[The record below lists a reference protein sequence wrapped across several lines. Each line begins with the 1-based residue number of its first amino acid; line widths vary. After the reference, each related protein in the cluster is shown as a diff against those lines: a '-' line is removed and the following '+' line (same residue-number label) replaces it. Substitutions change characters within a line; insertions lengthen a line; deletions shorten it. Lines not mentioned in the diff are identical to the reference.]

1 MPIVVIAEHCCYTDQ
16 QRARQAGCDEV
27 FTKPYSLDWLKER
40 VNLDTVEYCFDKSIY
55 RILVSRV
62 SFFYQ
67 AVGNDHAYC
76 HGLVPHQTAQA
87 CQGRTFH
94 LEVGDAVA
102 VVFKFFNLI
111 ILMRVGKRHA

>member
-1 MPIVVIAEHCCYTDQ
+1 MPIVGIAGHCYTIQ
-16 QRARQAGCDEV
+16 TSNGHVRQDV
-27 FTKPYSLDWLKER
+27 MKSLLTLLLGLAEGKGGAFLEGY
-40 VNLDTVEYCFDKSIY
+40 LDTVEYCFDKSIY

-67 AVGNDHAYC
+67 AVGNDHAYR

-94 LEVGDAVA
+94 LEVGNTVA
-102 VVFKFFNLI
+102 VVFKFSIFSF
-111 ILMRVGKRHA
+111 

>member
-1 MPIVVIAEHCCYTDQ
+1 MAEGKGGAFLEGY
-16 QRARQAGCDEV
+16 
-27 FTKPYSLDWLKER
+27 
-40 VNLDTVEYCFDKSIY
+40 LDTVEYCFDKSIY

-67 AVGNDHAYC
+67 AVGNDHAYR

-94 LEVGDAVA
+94 LEVGDTVA
-102 VVFKFFNLI
+102 VVFKFFNLL
-111 ILMRVGKRHA
+111 ILMSASGTRNSRP